1 MDDPLRLR
9 AFGSVDFPPSSWAE
23 INLFTVNLKRYRES
37 VALANS
43 PIITD
48 QNREWV
54 LLPKCGIIAK
64 MKKLAWPLHV
74 SRDRWVLLPELTI
87 FSKDDT
93 LNQREYATHHAAS
106 E

>member
-9 AFGSVDFPPSSWAE
+9 AFGSVDFPPWSWQK

-37 VALANS
+37 VALTNP

-54 LLPKCGIIAK
+54 VLPKSGIIAK
-64 MKKLAWPLHV
+64 LKKLAWPLHV
-74 SRDRWVLLPELTI
+74 GTPV
-87 FSKDDT
+87 
-93 LNQREYATHHAAS
+93 QRPVGFAPGQN
-106 E
+106 